1 MVNRTV
7 CGAAIAV
14 TVFTGMASA
23 QTSREGAPRD
33 WQQMSQRS
41 RADASL
47 RVDLAQ
53 SDTSS
58 VQTNGLAVTM
68 VGCLERE
75 TDYRT
80 RMNAG
85 KGGTLGTGAG
95 LGNEFVLV
103 TGERCSSG
111 TGEAF
116 ELTGNREKELEPFV
130 GFTVEITGQL
140 KPAKMDPATGRPT
153 GGFDPLGQDLRLRE
167 VEVGGFREPATAS
180 RPAASADAPR
190 DDAANQ
196 SAANQAT
203 TNEIPANQAV
213 VSNDRPLQEDRGV
226 ATTGQVARNDAD
238 GDQLPRTASPLAAT
252 GLLGLLAV
260 GSAAALRAAQK
271 LPGKRL
277 IRR

>member
-47 RVDLAQ
+47 RVNVAQ

-58 VQTNGLAVTM
+58 VQTNGMAVTM

-80 RMNAG
+80 RMSAG

-111 TGEAF
+111 SGEAF
-116 ELTGNREKELEPFV
+116 ELTGNRENELAPFV

-190 DDAANQ
+190 DNAANQ
-196 SAANQAT
+196 SAV
-203 TNEIPANQAV
+203 NEAPAV
-213 VSNDRPLQEDRGV
+213 VSDDRPLQEDRGV

-238 GDQLPRTASPLAAT
+238 TQLPRTASPLAAT

-260 GSAAALRAAQK
+260 GSAAALRAARK

>member
-1 MVNRTV
+1 MVTRTV

-14 TVFTGMASA
+14 TIMAGTASA
-23 QTSREGAPRD
+23 QTSRDGAPQN
-33 WQQMSQRS
+33 WQQMSQRD

-47 RVDLAQ
+47 RVNLAQ
-53 SDTSS
+53 SDNSS
-58 VQTNGLAVTM
+58 VQTNGMAITM

-80 RMNAG
+80 RMDAG
-85 KGGTLGTGAG
+85 KGGKLGTGLG

-103 TGERCSSG
+103 TGALCSSG
-111 TGEAF
+111 NGEAF

-140 KPAKMDPATGRPT
+140 KQAKMDPATGRPT

-167 VEVGGFREPATAS
+167 VEVGAFREPVPVPRA
-180 RPAASADAPR
+180 AASVDEPR
-190 DDAANQ
+190 EVAV
-196 SAANQAT
+196 NQA
-203 TNEIPANQAV
+203 AA
-213 VSNDRPLQEDRGV
+213 SDDRPLPDDRGV
-226 ATTGQVARNDAD
+226 ATTDQVARNDAD
-238 GDQLPRTASPLAAT
+238 DQLPRTASPLAAT

-260 GSAAALRAAQK
+260 GSAAALRAARK
-271 LPGKRL
+271 LPGRRL

>member
-1 MVNRTV
+1 MVTRTV

-14 TVFTGMASA
+14 TIMAGTASA
-23 QTSREGAPRD
+23 QTSRDGAPQN
-33 WQQMSQRS
+33 WQQMSQRD

-53 SDTSS
+53 SNNSS
-58 VQTNGLAVTM
+58 VQTNGMAITM

-80 RMNAG
+80 RMDAG
-85 KGGTLGTGAG
+85 KGGKLGTGLG

-111 TGEAF
+111 SGEAF
-116 ELTGNREKELEPFV
+116 ELTGSREKELEPFV

-140 KPAKMDPATGRPT
+140 KEAKMDPATGRPT

-167 VEVGGFREPATAS
+167 VEVGAFREPAVIPRRVAGADEP
-180 RPAASADAPR
+180 RDVVVNQAASD
-190 DDAANQ
+190 
-196 SAANQAT
+196 
-203 TNEIPANQAV
+203 
-213 VSNDRPLQEDRGV
+213 DRPLQDDRSV

-238 GDQLPRTASPLAAT
+238 DQLPRTASPLAAT

-260 GSAAALRAAQK
+260 GGAAALRAARK
-271 LPGKRL
+271 LPGRRL